1 MATATLPRQP
11 LNASQIHFIQS
22 LQFVKSE
29 EKLKE
34 LKKIVSDFYFQQFEK
49 EADKWWGVNNMT
61 NEKLEEMLNDSK

>member
-1 MATATLPRQP
+1 MATATLPHQP

-49 EADKWWGVNNMT
+49 EADKWWDANNMT
-61 NEKLEEMLNDSK
+61 NEKLEEMLNEFK